1 MSPCVAFWF
10 HNNIGQA
17 VLQINFE
24 KISLKFSKV
33 CYSVSYDF
41 LMKDLR
47 FSLIEFDLGVRNM
60 KSLVIAEKPS
70 VARDIARVLGA
81 NQKNGGVLEGK
92 KYVVTWALGHLITLA
107 DPEEYDKKYEKW
119 EMSTLPMMP
128 KDMKLVVIRQT
139 GKQFSVVKTQL
150 FRKDIE
156 EIIIAT
162 DAGREGELVARWILE
177 KAGCHKP
184 IKRLW
189 ISSVTDKAIKE
200 GFANLKDGHAYDN
213 LYRAAVARAEADW
226 LVGMN
231 GTRALTCKYN
241 AQLSCGR
248 VQTPTLAMI
257 ARREE
262 EIRQFTPKEYYG
274 VSVETQDVKW
284 TWRDEK
290 TKSFRTF
297 SREKAEEIRRKT
309 ETASLEVTRIEEKTK
324 KSMAPGLYDLTTLQ
338 REANQKYGFSAKET
352 LNIMQRLYENHKV
365 LTYPRTDSRYIG
377 KDIVPTIRE
386 RLKACGI
393 GPYRKLAGALMNKPV
408 QANSSFVDD
417 KKVSDHHAIIP
428 TEQFVQ
434 LDHMTNEERKIY
446 DMVVRR
452 FLAVLYPPFEYQ
464 QVTMEAK
471 AAGETFAASG
481 KVVKSQGWKEVY
493 EGGDQEESE
502 EDEEKLKDQRL
513 PKMQTGQKLK
523 VLRAALNTGK
533 TKPPARFTEAT
544 LLAAMEN
551 PVKFMET
558 RDKEAVKTIG
568 ETGGLGTVATR
579 ADIIEKL
586 FHSFMMEKKGN
597 EIHITSKAKQLLELV
612 PEDLKKPELTADWEM
627 KLSQIA
633 KGKIRQGDFLHEIR
647 DYTCEIVD
655 EIKSGE
661 GTFRHDNLTNK
672 VCPRCGK
679 KLLAVNGKNSKML
692 VCQDRECGYR
702 ETISRTTNA
711 RCPKCHKRMEMYVKG
726 KEETFICACGYKEKL
741 SAFQARRKKEGA
753 GVGKRDVQNYLR
765 RQQKE
770 ANEPVN
776 NAFAQAL
783 SGIKL

>member
-1 MSPCVAFWF
+1 
-10 HNNIGQA
+10 
-17 VLQINFE
+17 
-24 KISLKFSKV
+24 
-33 CYSVSYDF
+33 
-41 LMKDLR
+41 
-47 FSLIEFDLGVRNM
+47 M

-81 NQKNGGVLEGK
+81 NQKNGGILEGK
-92 KYVVTWALGHLITLA
+92 NYVVTWALGHLVTLA
-107 DPEEYDKKYEKW
+107 DPEEYDRKYEKW
-119 EMSTLPMMP
+119 EMATLPMLP
-128 KDMKLVVIRQT
+128 KEMKLVVIRQT
-139 GKQFSVVKTQL
+139 GRQFSVVKTQL
-150 FRKDIE
+150 FRKDIG

-200 GFANLKDGHAYDN
+200 GFANLKDGHDYDN

-257 ARREE
+257 AKREE
-262 EIRQFTPKEYYG
+262 EIRKFVPKEYYG
-274 VSVETQDVKW
+274 ISLETQDVKW

-297 SREKAEEIRRKT
+297 SRERAEQIKGRLENAALEITSVEKKAKKT
-309 ETASLEVTRIEEKTK
+309 
-324 KSMAPGLYDLTTLQ
+324 MAPGLYDLTTLQ
-338 REANQKYGFSAKET
+338 REANLKYGFSAKET

-377 KDIVPTIRE
+377 KDIVSTIKE

-408 QANSSFVDD
+408 QVNGSFVDD
-417 KKVSDHHAIIP
+417 KRVSDHHAIIP

-452 FLAVLYPPFEYQ
+452 FLAVLYPASQYE

-481 KVVKSQGWKEVY
+481 KVIKSLGWKEVY
-493 EGGDQEESE
+493 EGGADDDL
-502 EDEEKLKDQRL
+502 EDEADDEKKLKDQRL
-513 PKMQTGQKLK
+513 PEMKTGTRLK
-523 VLRAALNTGK
+523 ILKTSLNTGK

-558 RDKEAVKTIG
+558 RDKEAVKTLG

-633 KGKIRQGDFLHEIR
+633 KGRIRQGDFLHQIR

-655 EIKSGE
+655 EIKTGE

-672 VCPRCGK
+672 VCPQCGK

-726 KEETFICACGYKEKL
+726 KEETFVCQCGYKEKL
-741 SAFQARRKKEGA
+741 SAFQARRQKEGA

>member
-1 MSPCVAFWF
+1 
-10 HNNIGQA
+10 
-17 VLQINFE
+17 
-24 KISLKFSKV
+24 
-33 CYSVSYDF
+33 
-41 LMKDLR
+41 
-47 FSLIEFDLGVRNM
+47 M

-81 NQKNGGVLEGK
+81 NQKNGGILEGK
-92 KYVVTWALGHLITLA
+92 NYVVTWALGHLVTLA
-107 DPEEYDKKYEKW
+107 DPEEYDRKYEKW
-119 EMSTLPMMP
+119 EMATLPMLP
-128 KDMKLVVIRQT
+128 KEMKLVVIRQT
-139 GKQFSVVKTQL
+139 GRQFSVVKTQL
-150 FRKDIE
+150 FRKDIG

-200 GFANLKDGHAYDN
+200 GFANLKDGHDYDN

-257 ARREE
+257 AKREE
-262 EIRQFTPKEYYG
+262 EIRKFVPKEYYG
-274 VSVETQDVKW
+274 ISLETQDVKW

-297 SREKAEEIRRKT
+297 SRERAEQIKGRLENTALEITSVEKKAKKT
-309 ETASLEVTRIEEKTK
+309 I
-324 KSMAPGLYDLTTLQ
+324 APGLYDLTTLQ
-338 REANQKYGFSAKET
+338 REANLKYGFSAKET

-377 KDIVPTIRE
+377 KDIVSTIKE
-386 RLKACGI
+386 RLKSCGI

-408 QANSSFVDD
+408 QVNGSFVDD
-417 KKVSDHHAIIP
+417 KRVSDHHAIIP

-452 FLAVLYPPFEYQ
+452 FIAVLYPASQYE

-481 KVVKSQGWKEVY
+481 KVIKSMGWKEVY
-493 EGGDQEESE
+493 EGGADDDL
-502 EDEEKLKDQRL
+502 EDEADDEKKLKDQRL
-513 PKMQTGQKLK
+513 PEMKTGTRLK
-523 VLRAALNTGK
+523 ILKTSLNTGK
-533 TKPPARFTEAT
+533 IKPPARFTEAT

-558 RDKEAVKTIG
+558 RDKEAVKTLG

-633 KGKIRQGDFLHEIR
+633 KGRIRQGDFLHQIR

-655 EIKSGE
+655 EIKTGE

-672 VCPRCGK
+672 VCPQCGK

-726 KEETFICACGYKEKL
+726 KEEMFVCQCGYKEKL
-741 SAFQARRKKEGA
+741 SAFQARRQKEGA

>member
-1 MSPCVAFWF
+1 
-10 HNNIGQA
+10 
-17 VLQINFE
+17 
-24 KISLKFSKV
+24 
-33 CYSVSYDF
+33 
-41 LMKDLR
+41 
-47 FSLIEFDLGVRNM
+47 M

-81 NQKNGGVLEGK
+81 NQKNGGILEGK
-92 KYVVTWALGHLITLA
+92 NYVVTWALGHLVTLA
-107 DPEEYDKKYEKW
+107 DPEEYDRKYEKW
-119 EMSTLPMMP
+119 EMATLPMLP
-128 KDMKLVVIRQT
+128 KEMKLVVIRQT
-139 GKQFSVVKTQL
+139 GRQFSVVKTQL
-150 FRKDIE
+150 FRKDIG

-200 GFANLKDGHAYDN
+200 GFANLKDGHDYDN

-257 ARREE
+257 AKREE
-262 EIRQFTPKEYYG
+262 EIRKFVPKEYYG
-274 VSVETQDVKW
+274 ISLETQDVKW

-297 SREKAEEIRRKT
+297 SRERAVQIKGRLENAALEITSVEKKAKKT
-309 ETASLEVTRIEEKTK
+309 
-324 KSMAPGLYDLTTLQ
+324 MAPGLYDLTALQ
-338 REANQKYGFSAKET
+338 REANLKYGFSAKET

-377 KDIVPTIRE
+377 KDIVPTIKE

-408 QANSSFVDD
+408 QVNGSFVDD
-417 KKVSDHHAIIP
+417 KRVSDHHAIIP

-452 FLAVLYPPFEYQ
+452 FLAVLYPASQYE

-481 KVVKSQGWKEVY
+481 KVIKSMGWKEVY
-493 EGGDQEESE
+493 EGGADDDL
-502 EDEEKLKDQRL
+502 EDEADDEKKLKDQRL
-513 PKMQTGQKLK
+513 PEMKTGTRLK
-523 VLRAALNTGK
+523 ILKTSLNTGK

-558 RDKEAVKTIG
+558 RDKEAVKTLG

-633 KGKIRQGDFLHEIR
+633 KGRIRQGDFLHQIR

-655 EIKSGE
+655 EIKNGE

-672 VCPRCGK
+672 VCPQCGK

-726 KEETFICACGYKEKL
+726 KEETFVCQCGYKEKL
-741 SAFQARRKKEGA
+741 SAFQARRQKEGA

>member
-1 MSPCVAFWF
+1 
-10 HNNIGQA
+10 
-17 VLQINFE
+17 
-24 KISLKFSKV
+24 
-33 CYSVSYDF
+33 
-41 LMKDLR
+41 
-47 FSLIEFDLGVRNM
+47 M

-81 NQKNGGVLEGK
+81 NQKNGGILEGK
-92 KYVVTWALGHLITLA
+92 NYVVTWALGHLVTLA
-107 DPEEYDKKYEKW
+107 DPEEYDRKYEKW
-119 EMSTLPMMP
+119 EMATLPMLP
-128 KDMKLVVIRQT
+128 KEMKLVVIRQT
-139 GKQFSVVKTQL
+139 GRQFSVVKTQL
-150 FRKDIE
+150 FRKDIG

-200 GFANLKDGHAYDN
+200 GFANLKDGHDYDN

-257 ARREE
+257 AKREE
-262 EIRQFTPKEYYG
+262 EIRKFVPKEYYG
-274 VSVETQDVKW
+274 ISLETQDVKW

-297 SREKAEEIRRKT
+297 SRERAEQIKGRLENAALEITSVEKKAKKT
-309 ETASLEVTRIEEKTK
+309 
-324 KSMAPGLYDLTTLQ
+324 MAPGLYDLTTLQ
-338 REANQKYGFSAKET
+338 REANLKYGFSAKET

-377 KDIVPTIRE
+377 KDIVPTIKE

-408 QANSSFVDD
+408 QVNGSFVDD
-417 KKVSDHHAIIP
+417 KRVSDHHAIIP

-452 FLAVLYPPFEYQ
+452 FLAVLYPASQYE

-481 KVVKSQGWKEVY
+481 KVIKSMGWKEVY
-493 EGGDQEESE
+493 EDGADDDL
-502 EDEEKLKDQRL
+502 EDEADDEKKLKDQRL
-513 PKMQTGQKLK
+513 PEMKTGTRLK
-523 VLRAALNTGK
+523 ILKTSLNTGK
-533 TKPPARFTEAT
+533 IKPPARFTEAT

-558 RDKEAVKTIG
+558 RDKEAVKTLG

-633 KGKIRQGDFLHEIR
+633 KGRIRQGDFLHQIR
-647 DYTCEIVD
+647 DYTCEIID
-655 EIKSGE
+655 EIKNGE

-672 VCPRCGK
+672 VCPQCGK

-726 KEETFICACGYKEKL
+726 KEETFVCQCGYKEKL
-741 SAFQARRKKEGA
+741 SAFQARRQKEGA

>member
-1 MSPCVAFWF
+1 
-10 HNNIGQA
+10 
-17 VLQINFE
+17 
-24 KISLKFSKV
+24 
-33 CYSVSYDF
+33 
-41 LMKDLR
+41 
-47 FSLIEFDLGVRNM
+47 M

-81 NQKNGGVLEGK
+81 NQKNGGILEGK
-92 KYVVTWALGHLITLA
+92 NYVVTWALGHLVTLA
-107 DPEEYDKKYEKW
+107 DPEEYDRKYEKW
-119 EMSTLPMMP
+119 ELATLPMLP
-128 KDMKLVVIRQT
+128 KEMKLVVIRQT
-139 GKQFSVVKTQL
+139 GRQFSVVKTQL
-150 FRKDIE
+150 FRKDIG

-200 GFANLKDGHAYDN
+200 GFANLKDGHDYDN

-257 ARREE
+257 AKREE
-262 EIRQFTPKEYYG
+262 EIRKFVPKEYYG
-274 VSVETQDVKW
+274 ISLETQDVKW

-297 SREKAEEIRRKT
+297 SRERAEQIKGRLENDALEITSVEKKAKKT
-309 ETASLEVTRIEEKTK
+309 
-324 KSMAPGLYDLTTLQ
+324 MAPGLYDLTTLQ
-338 REANQKYGFSAKET
+338 REANLKYGFSAKET

-377 KDIVPTIRE
+377 KDIVPTIKE

-408 QANSSFVDD
+408 QVNGSFVDD
-417 KKVSDHHAIIP
+417 KRVSDHHAIIP

-452 FLAVLYPPFEYQ
+452 FLAVLYPASQYE

-481 KVVKSQGWKEVY
+481 KVIKSMGWKEVY
-493 EGGDQEESE
+493 EGGADDDL
-502 EDEEKLKDQRL
+502 EDEADDEKKLKDQRL
-513 PKMQTGQKLK
+513 PEMKTGTRLK
-523 VLRAALNTGK
+523 ILKTSLNTGK

-558 RDKEAVKTIG
+558 RDKEAVKTLG

-633 KGKIRQGDFLHEIR
+633 KGRIRQGDFLHQIR

-655 EIKSGE
+655 EIKTGE

-672 VCPRCGK
+672 VCPQCGK

-726 KEETFICACGYKEKL
+726 KEETFVCQCGYKEKL
-741 SAFQARRKKEGA
+741 SAFQARRQKEGA